1 MPVQPHNYRSVLCL
15 CLSGIGDALTFTPFV
30 QALHAARPELVI
42 DVLVMFKSAAA
53 LFHTNPAVQDVL
65 FVDFLN
71 QPGWRSLREMLAV
84 RQRNY
89 DAVVAALPA
98 NRWEY
103 NLIQVLAGGRRIGHR
118 YLHCDRINL
127 NFLKQDAVCED
138 DQLHVVEKNLQLLP
152 FLGVPVPAQPAGL
165 LMAITADDRCVADAW
180 LQTRT
185 LGQRRLIGLH
195 PGSAMFKNHINK
207 RWPAAEF
214 AALAARCVD
223 ELDADLLVFGEP
235 AEQALKERIVQQ
247 AARPARV
254 HAVDHTTLRQSA
266 ALIARCAV
274 MVTNDS
280 ALMHVA
286 AAMHTPVVAI
296 FAYTNPRGLYPWQVP
311 HRIVRHDLPC
321 SPCFYYSPKPAG
333 CRVRLDYACIRHIT
347 VREVFAAVLDLL
359 NAPRAEGNADH
370 PAVDG
375 TPSSRIG

>member
-1 MPVQPHNYRSVLCL
+1 MPARPHDYRSVLCL

-30 QALHAARPELVI
+30 QTLHAARPALAI
-42 DVLVMFKSAAA
+42 DVLVMFRSAAV
-53 LFHTNPAVQDVL
+53 LFQTNPAVREVL
-65 FVDFLN
+65 LVDFLK

-84 RQRNY
+84 RRHKY

-103 NLIQVLAGGRRIGHR
+103 NLIQILAGGRRIGHR
-118 YLHCDRINL
+118 YLHFDRINL
-127 NFLKQDAVCED
+127 NFLKQDAVYED

-152 FLGVPVPAQPAGL
+152 FLGVAVPAQPAGL
-165 LMAITADDRCVADAW
+165 LMALTDDDRRVADAW
-180 LQTRT
+180 LQARA

-235 AEQALKERIVQQ
+235 AEQQLKDGIVQR

-254 HAVDHTTLRQSA
+254 HAVDNTTLRQSA
-266 ALIARCAV
+266 ALIKHCTV

-286 AAMHTPVVAI
+286 AAMHTPVVAL

-347 VREVFAAVLDLL
+347 VREVFAAVVDLL
-359 NAPRAEGNADH
+359 HAPHSEGNADH
-370 PAVDG
+370 P
-375 TPSSRIG
+375 IG